1 MTEIHERILAK
12 PEFRR
17 LVARRNRFSLM
28 LTALI
33 CVVYVA
39 YIAFA
44 ILQPVAFATP
54 LLGSWSLGLIAGFGV
69 LALSFLLT
77 GIYSR
82 RANGEFDRMLKDV
95 LRN

>member
-1 MTEIHERILAK
+1 MTPIHELILAK
-12 PEFRR
+12 PEFKA
-17 LVARRNRFSLM
+17 LVARRNRFSLI
-28 LTALI
+28 LTTVI
-33 CVVYVA
+33 GVVYVA

-44 ILQPVAFATP
+44 ILAPQAFGAP
-54 LLGSWSLGLIAGFGV
+54 LLGSWSAGLIAGFGV

-82 RANGEFDRMLKDV
+82 RANGEFDKMLKAV

>member
-1 MTEIHERILAK
+1 MTPIHEVILAK
-12 PEFRR
+12 PEFKA
-17 LVARRNRFSLM
+17 LVARRNRFSLL

-33 CVVYVA
+33 LTVYVA
-39 YIAFA
+39 YVVFAIFAPEAFA
-44 ILQPVAFATP
+44 AP
-54 LLGSWSLGLIAGFGV
+54 LLGSWSVGLIAGFAV

-82 RANGEFDRMLKDV
+82 AANGAFDAMLKDV

>member
-1 MTEIHERILAK
+1 MTDIHQKILAK
-12 PEFRR
+12 PEFKA
-17 LVARRNRFSLM
+17 LVARRNRFSLT

-44 ILQPVAFATP
+44 ILQPAAFAAP